1 MSQPPSLAR
10 PLRELPL
17 SPEEDILYQWRLRK
31 RLEEARREVA
41 MAGERGRVFN
51 LERNRGRR
59 EEACSPYVCPR
70 SSIPAQSHGYRSSDE
85 LDAITHA
92 QPVQQC
98 CRPSQLPNTRGDPMS
113 VHQTVPPASHHPHFY
128 SSHMHSSHIPP
139 HKHMVCDIVP
149 CPCCGLVE
157 EECHV
162 ERTTESRTPPRP
174 ELAQGDLCVDRT
186 RAPDGG
192 RCGAEATAEG
202 VPTKTSA
209 HELKEV
215 RGRRQEGDTGVGT
228 EVDHEYTAQQWREE
242 LLLDGGRGG
251 SEQGGGGRAGGGGGG
266 EREGRERGGRGEGGR
281 LSMQHLTP
289 CGAGHTTQHKR
300 EVLPLNG
307 GRGERGREGGGG
319 VGGKDR
325 KGGGG
330 EGAGGREGRGG
341 GRGGAGRPP
350 VKYPS
355 PSVLVRS
362 GTRET
367 SCDSESSD
375 EGSQLSL
382 TFSSEVEHSLT
393 PRPGTP
399 RIQSEL
405 GRKKS
410 TGLSR
415 WKSMANDCGA
425 PSIEPIVSQVSTT
438 CRTFAH

>member
-1 MSQPPSLAR
+1 
-10 PLRELPL
+10 
-17 SPEEDILYQWRLRK
+17 
-31 RLEEARREVA
+31 VA
-41 MAGERGRVFN
+41 MAREQGRVFN
-51 LERNRGRR
+51 LKRNRGRR
-59 EEACSPYVCPR
+59 EEACSPYVCPQ

-92 QPVQQC
+92 QQVQQC
-98 CRPSQLPNTRGDPMS
+98 CRPSQLPNGRGGPMS

-149 CPCCGLVE
+149 CPCCGSVE

-174 ELAQGDLCVDRT
+174 ELAQGDLCVDQT
-186 RAPDGG
+186 RPPEGG
-192 RCGAEATAEG
+192 RCGAEATAAG
-202 VPTKTSA
+202 VPAKTSA
-209 HELKEV
+209 HELEEV
-215 RGRRQEGDTGVGT
+215 RGRRGEGDKGVGA
-228 EVDHEYTAQQWREE
+228 EVDHKYTIQQWREE
-242 LLLDGGRGG
+242 LLLDGGGGG
-251 SEQGGGGRAGGGGGG
+251 SERGGQGRVVGGGGG

-281 LSMQHLTP
+281 LFMQQLTP
-289 CGAGHTTQHKR
+289 CGAEVTYEYASGHTTQHKR

-307 GRGERGREGGGG
+307 GRGEKGRERGGG

-325 KGGGG
+325 RGGGG
-330 EGAGGREGRGG
+330 GGAGGRVGRGG

-399 RIQSEL
+399 RSQSEL

-410 TGLSR
+410 AGLSR